1 MKMKKL
7 KTKIKVIGF
16 ISCDKLEELT
26 EKEFN
31 MRMDILNEVGTHF
44 YPQDSYSSREEMYEK
59 AEKVLEKYLWRHRYL
74 YSGEEMQNR
83 GIPVL
88 MDTRS
93 KQVMTIW
100 ITWRMWGG
108 FISEIVN
115 KHTKLNTDYM
125 WFYMNNYKRCR
136 FPKYDTK
143 KVEEC
148 IRRELQT
155 IYDIW
160 NEQHRLNRTFEAL
173 GQEKDLF

>member
-1 MKMKKL
+1 MKKL

-16 ISCDKLEELT
+16 ISCDKLKELT

-31 MRMDILNEVGTHF
+31 IRMDILTEFGTD
-44 YPQDSYSSREEMYEK
+44 QDSYSSREEMYEK

-93 KQVMTIW
+93 KQIMTLW
-100 ITWRMWGG
+100 ITWRMWGK

-115 KHTKLNTDYM
+115 KHTKLNTDYL
-125 WFYMNNYKRCR
+125 WFYMDNYKRCR

-143 KVEEC
+143 KVEKY
-148 IRRELQT
+148 IRNELQRR
-155 IYDIW
+155 IN
-160 NEQHRLNRTFEAL
+160 NENSV
-173 GQEKDLF
+173 

>member
-31 MRMDILNEVGTHF
+31 MRMDILSDAG
-44 YPQDSYSSREEMYEK
+44 EEMCEK
-59 AEKVLEKYLWRHRYL
+59 AKKVLEKYLWGHRYL

-93 KQVMTIW
+93 KQVMTFW
-100 ITWRMWGG
+100 ITWRMWSG

-143 KVEEC
+143 KVEKY
-148 IRRELQT
+148 IRNELQRR
-155 IYDIW
+155 IN
-160 NEQHRLNRTFEAL
+160 NENSVQ
-173 GQEKDLF
+173 